1 MDQVRPAYY
10 GGPSNPYEP
19 IKVIEAWDLDF
30 KLGNCVKYIARY
42 KKKSKKTLLLDL
54 KKAATYLDMKIQ
66 ELEGKNGVVTINTGV
81 QLKGCTGVKLN
92 GLININADPVKVK
105 FEYQD
110 ISDTEY

>member
-1 MDQVRPAYY
+1 MNQVRPAYY

-54 KKAATYLDMKIQ
+54 KKAATYLDMKIK
-66 ELEGKNGVVTINTGV
+66 ELEFKDMDKFLHSNLPIDIDRG
-81 QLKGCTGVKLN
+81 
-92 GLININADPVKVK
+92 ADANKHK
-105 FEYQD
+105 R
-110 ISDTEY
+110 I